1 MNESTDTR
9 ERMPAKKDIATERLQ
24 NAYNCAQSV
33 LSAFRDETGL
43 DNDLALRIATG
54 LGAGMGRTGEVC
66 GAVTGG
72 ILVLGLRHG
81 RGAAD
86 GRPAT
91 EHTYLKTVELME
103 RFAAR
108 HGSWVCRDLLR
119 GYDLKT
125 EEGRR
130 HAKAEDTMGRICRP
144 CVHSVI
150 EILERMKEED
160 PARGPAGT

>member
-1 MNESTDTR
+1 MTTR
-9 ERMPAKKDIATERLQ
+9 ADIATERLRDT
-24 NAYNCAQSV
+24 YNCAQSV
-33 LSAFRDETGL
+33 LSSFRDETGL
-43 DNDLALRIATG
+43 DDDLALKIATG
-54 LGAGMGRTGEVC
+54 LGAGMGRKQEVC

-81 RGAAD
+81 RGTTE
-86 GRPAT
+86 GRPST
-91 EHTYLKTVELME
+91 EYTYLKTVELMD

-108 HGSWVCRDLLR
+108 HGSCLCRELLR

-144 CVHSVI
+144 CVHTVI
-150 EILERMKEED
+150 EILEEMKSAD
-160 PARGPAGT
+160 PA